1 MCPISKIAKS
11 GKSLHPS
18 EKQPVMGSPAATSSK
33 TGSVKEQNPIPN
45 CWIAE
50 LRQKH
55 PLQKGLITR
64 QCVRLRLI
72 CHILEWGG
80 VRRAGKSAIPVA
92 SKESENS
99 PIARRVFSYSSIS
112 DSSSRRKKRVLTS
125 EDSDVLDIISS
136 FCAQKG
142 VFTVD
147 EKKLMF
153 FPLLWSR
160 I

>member
-1 MCPISKIAKS
+1 M
-11 GKSLHPS
+11 
-18 EKQPVMGSPAATSSK
+18 
-33 TGSVKEQNPIPN
+33 
-45 CWIAE
+45 
-50 LRQKH
+50 
-55 PLQKGLITR
+55 
-64 QCVRLRLI
+64 
-72 CHILEWGG
+72 CHILAGGG